1 MFFSLNV
8 RNIVTLSEG
17 FNLSQIVQVYCFCC
31 DVNMDISYVKLLIQ
45 YFYSYIYLVKFISEL
60 FPICIP

>member
-17 FNLSQIVQVYCFCC
+17 FNLSQIVQVYCVCC
-31 DVNMDISYVKLLIQ
+31 DVNMDISYVKWLIQ
-45 YFYSYIYLVKFISEL
+45 YFYSYIYLVKFISDL
-60 FPICIP
+60 FPIFIP